1 MDTTSSAA
9 PSLTR
14 SENLGSSTKRT
25 RGPNLYSQLLPLAP
39 SPPSFLSSFLSLVP
53 NLALSPPLIQ
63 AIYDDLTKSVWVQ
76 GEEDMIRLW
85 RQGFFGKGALSR
97 SDPSWK
103 RRVENKRAEALG
115 GVKSEFSPCHVVI
128 AESRLTLA
136 VSGSSHV
143 RGSDGAATC
152 G

>member
-1 MDTTSSAA
+1 MATPTSST
-9 PSLTR
+9 PIVTR
-14 SENLGSSTKRT
+14 SENLGSSHKRA

-39 SPPSFLSSFLSLVP
+39 TPPSFLSSFLSLVP
-53 NLALSPPLIQ
+53 HLALSPPLIQ

-76 GEEDMIRLW
+76 GEEDMVRLW

-115 GVKSEFSPCHVVI
+115 GVKSESNRGGAVF

-136 VSGSSHV
+136 FVQLS
-143 RGSDGAATC
+143 RPRK
-152 G
+152 